1 MKEFS
6 GKYTRRFNFKIENRQ
21 WPDKHIERAPIWCS
35 VDLRDGNQ
43 ALAIPMNVDEKMKLY
58 NTLLNVGFKE
68 IEVGFPAASDTEFK
82 FLRKLIDENLI
93 PEGVT
98 VQVLTQARE
107 HLIKKTF
114 EALKGCK
121 SAIVHLYN
129 STSALQ
135 RKVTFNMSREDI
147 IDIARQGAR
156 LVRAMA
162 DEAEANGTHI
172 RLEYSPESF
181 SDTELDFALEICE
194 VVKEIWK
201 PTPENKI
208 IINLPETVQYNP
220 PNIYADQIEWMSTH
234 ISDRDCVEISL
245 HAHNDRGTGV
255 AATELALT
263 AGADRVEGTLF
274 GNGERT
280 GNLDIVT
287 VALNMHAEG
296 IESGLDFSN
305 LPEVKRV
312 YEECTRMQVPPRH
325 PYAGDLVFTAF
336 SGSHQDAIKKGMDL
350 RRKNNI
356 NSWEVP
362 YLLIDPT
369 DVGCSYEAIIRI
381 NSQSGKG
388 GVAYVLSDKF
398 HLELPKAMHQQVGD
412 FVNSEAD
419 KLGKELVIE
428 DVNFD
433 SIIGAVK
440 SGKADAG
447 AAGITITAER
457 AEEVDFSIPY
467 SSTEQ
472 YLILA
477 ADNAEITNLDGL
489 NGKKIGVQQGT
500 TSDFLV
506 AELIAAATLTDA
518 TLTPYDTPSLAAAA
532 LGTKIDA
539 VVTDKLTAEVIVA
552 SSNGAYKTFKLTK
565 ADGSDV
571 AEVEQYGIAVGK
583 GNAELIAVIN
593 EVLTELLANGSV
605 AQWEQQ
611 YNDIYS
617 AIE

>member
-1 MKEFS
+1 MKDFS

-43 ALAIPMNVDEKMKLY
+43 ALAIPMGVDEKMKLY

-135 RKVTFNMSREDI
+135 RKVTFNMSREEI
-147 IDIARQGAR
+147 IEIARQGAR

-194 VVKEIWK
+194 EVKAIWK

-287 VALNMHAEG
+287 VALNMYAEG

-419 KLGKELVIE
+419 KLGKELSPDEIYDIFKSEFIQRTHPLKLVSYHDE
-428 DVNFD
+428 RYGNSD
-433 SIIGAVK
+433 SHEVK
-440 SGKADAG
+440 IFA
-447 AAGITITAER
+447 
-457 AEEVDFSIPY
+457 
-467 SSTEQ
+467 Q
-472 YLILA
+472 LL
-477 ADNAEITNLDGL
+477 L
-489 NGKKIGVQQGT
+489 NGEEIEISAVGNGPVNAFVNALESKGLKNFRLIDYCSHAIGSGSAT
-500 TSDFLV
+500 NS
-506 AELIAAATLTDA
+506 AAYICLESND
-518 TLTPYDTPSLAAAA
+518 DKRKVWGVGMHSNIEHAA
-532 LGTKIDA
+532 LDA
-539 VVTDKLTAEVIVA
+539 LVC
-552 SSNGAYKTFKLTK
+552 
-565 ADGSDV
+565 
-571 AEVEQYGIAVGK
+571 AV
-583 GNAELIAVIN
+583 NRL
-593 EVLTELLANGSV
+593 
-605 AQWEQQ
+605 
-611 YNDIYS
+611 
-617 AIE
+617 

>member
-1 MKEFS
+1 
-6 GKYTRRFNFKIENRQ
+6 
-21 WPDKHIERAPIWCS
+21 
-35 VDLRDGNQ
+35 
-43 ALAIPMNVDEKMKLY
+43 
-58 NTLLNVGFKE
+58 
-68 IEVGFPAASDTEFK
+68 
-82 FLRKLIDENLI
+82 
-93 PEGVT
+93 
-98 VQVLTQARE
+98 
-107 HLIKKTF
+107 
-114 EALKGCK
+114 
-121 SAIVHLYN
+121 
-129 STSALQ
+129 
-135 RKVTFNMSREDI
+135 MSREDI

-234 ISDRDCVEISL
+234 ISDRDSVEISL

-419 KLGKELVIE
+419 KLGKELSPDEIYDIFKSEFIQKTHPLKLVSYHDE
-428 DVNFD
+428 RYGNSD
-433 SIIGAVK
+433 SHEVK
-440 SGKADAG
+440 IFA
-447 AAGITITAER
+447 
-457 AEEVDFSIPY
+457 
-467 SSTEQ
+467 Q
-472 YLILA
+472 LL
-477 ADNAEITNLDGL
+477 L
-489 NGKKIGVQQGT
+489 NGEEIEISAVGNGPVNAFVNALESKGLKNFRLIDYCSHAIGSGSAT
-500 TSDFLV
+500 NS
-506 AELIAAATLTDA
+506 AAYICLESND
-518 TLTPYDTPSLAAAA
+518 DKRKVWGVGMHSNIEHAA
-532 LGTKIDA
+532 LDA
-539 VVTDKLTAEVIVA
+539 LVC
-552 SSNGAYKTFKLTK
+552 
-565 ADGSDV
+565 
-571 AEVEQYGIAVGK
+571 AV
-583 GNAELIAVIN
+583 NRI
-593 EVLTELLANGSV
+593 
-605 AQWEQQ
+605 
-611 YNDIYS
+611 
-617 AIE
+617 